1 MEKIKKNTELNS
13 DKKELSLNELQELVA
28 PGFLEA
34 SPNGGLTD
42 AVLGQLLGPRVD
54 N

>member
-1 MEKIKKNTELNS
+1 MEDTKKNPGLNK
-13 DKKELSLNELQELVA
+13 DNKELSLNELQELVA

-34 SPNGGLTD
+34 NPNGGLTD

>member
-1 MEKIKKNTELNS
+1 MDKSNKNLDLNA

-34 SPNGGLTD
+34 NPNGGLTD
-42 AVLGQLLGPRVD
+42 AVLGQLLGPRTD

>member
-1 MEKIKKNTELNS
+1 MDKSNKNLDINA
-13 DKKELSLNELQELVA
+13 DKKELSLSELQELVA

-34 SPNGGLTD
+34 NPNGALRD
-42 AVLGQLLGPRVD
+42 AVLGQLLGPRTD

>member
-1 MEKIKKNTELNS
+1 MDKSNKNLDLNA

-34 SPNGGLTD
+34 NPNGSLTD

>member
-1 MEKIKKNTELNS
+1 MKNTKKNPELNT
-13 DKKELSLNELQELVA
+13 DNKELSLNELQELVA

-34 SPNGGLTD
+34 NPNGGLTD